1 MSFICEDCGCD
12 DIRNYPDMGY
22 ACNNCC
28 SKNYKQ
34 FDINYIDKE
43 TKELMDKFKID
54 LLKQE

>member
-1 MSFICEDCGCD
+1 MSFICKDCGCD

-22 ACNNCC
+22 ACNNCG

-34 FDINYIDKE
+34 FYINYIDKE
-43 TKELMDKFKID
+43 TKELMDKFKMN